1 MVDIKYLVHWFPDP
15 EKAGL
20 DGCEIYKRSYVQQR
34 LQPVNYSKPMSA
46 PPWEASVT
54 ISLTLQ
60 IVKAIKFK
68 ITKNTSLDG
77 WGIPMHWG
85 RDGWEMHF

>member
-1 MVDIKYLVHWFPDP
+1 MVDIKDLLHWFPDP

-46 PPWEASVT
+46 PP
-54 ISLTLQ
+54 
-60 IVKAIKFK
+60 
-68 ITKNTSLDG
+68 
-77 WGIPMHWG
+77 
-85 RDGWEMHF
+85 